1 MRLLLFLVNWGNWS
15 SEILNN
21 DSWLLS
27 KSVGEVSLISNCKAH
42 TLLPTTCYISLSL
55 RRWLKVMSL
64 RICYAQELGLY
75 SLIDRNTSNAPS
87 ALNLTSSR
95 NFWAGGKSHWLPSA
109 HIFPLRASQ
118 EPIILLC
125 KLSSWIAC
133 TCTPAMSHTTKGSKP
148 EIWLHTII

>member
-27 KSVGEVSLISNCKAH
+27 KSVGEVSLISNSKAH
-42 TLLPTTCYISLSL
+42 TLLPTTSYIFLSL
-55 RRWLKVMSL
+55 RRWLKAMSL
-64 RICYAQELGLY
+64 RLCCAQELGLY

-95 NFWAGGKSHWLPSA
+95 NFWAGGKSHWFPSA
-109 HIFPLRASQ
+109 HTYIPPKGLPRSQ
-118 EPIILLC
+118 SFFYANSAVGLPAPAPLLC
-125 KLSSWIAC
+125 
-133 TCTPAMSHTTKGSKP
+133 HTRQKDQSLEYDFT
-148 EIWLHTII
+148 L